1 MHDMLRIMDVAS
13 ALRRERET
21 AEAQLDLATA
31 KQRLRERLLA
41 TAEAGGEAVT
51 PAEVEAAIEHY
62 FAQQHRYADPP
73 GGWKS
78 FWAHLWVMRLGCLS
92 LLVMVG
98 ALVLGLLALT
108 GAFSSAPKPQPKV
121 LPRQSPPPVE
131 APKVPGTAT
140 PTPTPAP
147 GPSSSAPDALAAAWA
162 KFERTAAAAASLAS
176 DDEAR
181 QRVRR
186 ESERGAAAHQVA
198 DRRRLEAAQADLDL
212 LVARL
217 DQEYALTIVSRAGEQ
232 SGIDRYFGGK
242 LSGYYVF
249 VEALTPDGRVLPQS
263 IKNSETGRTETVK
276 VWGEQ
281 VSTAVW
287 ERIVADKQADGVVD
301 DAIVARKVRGAFA
314 EVMVMLDENGKPM
327 RRGRQIHHGD

>member
-51 PAEVEAAIEHY
+51 PAEVDAAIEHY

-98 ALVLGLLALT
+98 ALVLGILALT
-108 GAFSSAPKPQPKV
+108 GVFSSPPPPRPKPA
-121 LPRQSPPPVE
+121 PPPVE
-131 APKVPGTAT
+131 APKLPGPVTPVTPVPTPVPAPGTA
-140 PTPTPAP
+140 
-147 GPSSSAPDALAAAWA
+147 DALAQAWA
-162 KFERTAAAAASLAS
+162 KFERTAAGAAELAS
-176 DDEAR
+176 DDDAR

-186 ESERGAAAHQVA
+186 ERERGAAAHQAA
-198 DRRRLEAAQADLDL
+198 DRRRLEAAQVDLDL

-217 DQEYALTIVSRAGEQ
+217 DQEYALTIVGRAGEQ

-249 VEALTPDGRVLPQS
+249 VEAVTPDGRVLPQA

-276 VWGEQ
+276 KWGEQ
-281 VSTAVW
+281 VSTAMW
-287 ERIVADKQADGVVD
+287 ERIVADKQADGIVD
-301 DAIVARKVRGAFA
+301 DAVVARKARGSFG
-314 EVMVMLDENGKPM
+314 EVPVMLDENGKPM
-327 RRGRQIHHGD
+327 RRGRQITPW

>member
-41 TAEAGGEAVT
+41 TAEAGGEKVT
-51 PAEVEAAIEHY
+51 PAEVDAAIEYY

-73 GGWKS
+73 RGWKS

-92 LLVMVG
+92 LLVMAA
-98 ALVLGLLALT
+98 ALVLGILALT
-108 GAFSSAPKPQPKV
+108 GAFSSAPKP
-121 LPRQSPPPVE
+121 LPRQAPPPVE
-131 APKVPGTAT
+131 APKVPGPVA
-140 PTPTPAP
+140 PTPVPTTPP
-147 GPSSSAPDALAAAWA
+147 TDALAQAWA
-162 KFERTAAAAASLAS
+162 KFERSVAAAEALAG
-176 DDEAR
+176 DDDAR

-186 ESERGAAAHQVA
+186 ERERGTAAHQAA
-198 DRRRLEAAQADLDL
+198 DRRRLETAQVDLDL
-212 LVARL
+212 LLARL
-217 DQEYALTIVSRAGEQ
+217 EQEYALTIVSRAGAR
-232 SGIDRYFGGK
+232 SGIDRYFDGK

-249 VEALTPDGRVLPQS
+249 VEAVTPDGRVLPQS

-276 VWGEQ
+276 QWGEQ
-281 VSTAVW
+281 VSTVLW
-287 ERIVADKQADGVVD
+287 QRIVADKQADGVVD

-314 EVMVMLDENGKPM
+314 EVVVMLDENGKPM
-327 RRGRQIHHGD
+327 RRGRQITQW

>member
-1 MHDMLRIMDVAS
+1 MLRIMDVAS

-41 TAEAGGEAVT
+41 TAEAGGEKVT
-51 PAEVEAAIEHY
+51 PAEVDAAIEHY

-98 ALVLGLLALT
+98 ALVLGILALT
-108 GAFSSAPKPQPKV
+108 GAFSSAPKTEPKV
-121 LPRQSPPPVE
+121 LPRQTPPPVE
-131 APKVPGTAT
+131 APKVPGPGTAP
-140 PTPTPAP
+140 PTPV
-147 GPSSSAPDALAAAWA
+147 PSPSATDALAVAWA

-186 ESERGAAAHQVA
+186 ESERGAAAYQAA
-198 DRRRLEAAQADLDL
+198 DRRRLEAAQVDLDL

-217 DQEYALTIVSRAGEQ
+217 DQEYELTIVSRAGEK
-232 SGIDRYFGGK
+232 SGIDRLFDGK

-249 VEALTPDGRVLPQS
+249 VEALTPDGRALPQS

-287 ERIVADKQADGVVD
+287 ERIVADKQADGVLD
-301 DAIVARKVRGAFA
+301 DTIVARKVRGAFA
-314 EVMVMLDENGKPM
+314 EVMVMLDENGKLM
-327 RRGRQIHHGD
+327 RRGRQITKW